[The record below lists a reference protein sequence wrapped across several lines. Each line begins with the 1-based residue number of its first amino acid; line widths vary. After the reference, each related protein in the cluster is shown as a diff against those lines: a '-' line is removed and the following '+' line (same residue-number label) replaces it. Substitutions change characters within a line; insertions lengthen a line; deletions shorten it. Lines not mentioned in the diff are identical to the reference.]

1 MATPRKLTVTDAHL
15 AEALAGRAYLLFD
28 GGMGTLVQAA
38 GLHAV
43 HAVPDLLNLTHPEAI
58 VAIQRQYVEAGA
70 DCITTNTFSANRLK
84 LASTDATVAEV
95 YAAAAANARAAGAPL
110 VAGDIGPTGALLEPL
125 GTLTFDE
132 AFDIF
137 SEQACAA
144 EAAGCDLIVVE
155 TMADLLEAKAAVLAA
170 VESTTLPVFATM
182 TFGEDGRTFLGTTP
196 AIAAT
201 TLSALGA
208 SAVGLNCSL
217 GPTELAPL
225 VGELAPHDR
234 ALVMAQPNA
243 GLPRIQDGETV
254 FDVGP
259 NEFAQAMEAI
269 LDAGA
274 TVVGGCCGT
283 TPDHIAALRALIDAR
298 PLPAVASVSVPAH
311 APVASSV
318 AAVSAGSAS
327 SRIAWGEQSEPKGLS
342 VPSVPNLRYCPAFTV
357 TSAQQMAS
365 LPEGEAR
372 IAVIGERIN
381 PTGKKKLKAALQAGD
396 VDYLVAEAAA
406 QQRAGADILDVN
418 VGVPG
423 LDEPTLLS
431 QVTRTLQATVPLPLQ
446 LDSSDP
452 VAIEAAARGYA
463 GRPMVNSVNGKAD
476 NLAAVLPVVARYG
489 CTVVGLTLDE
499 NGIPPT
505 AEERL
510 AIAERIVATAE
521 SYGIPREDVAIDC
534 LVMAAATNQD
544 EVREILRAVALV
556 KERLG
561 VRTVLGVSN
570 VSFGL
575 PARPLVNSTFLA
587 AAFGA
592 GLDMPILNP
601 LNARYRDTVA
611 TFRILNGQD
620 AGCRA
625 FLEAYANT
633 ADPYEVAAGIS
644 TAGVV
649 GGSIPVGGDLG
660 RPSSSKATPLEEGGA
675 SPAPTE
681 GVPAGCPIPITETFA
696 DAADVVS
703 HLAECVLEGRGTPVA
718 AATEQLLE
726 THDGLAVINDIF
738 VPVLDVVG
746 QKYDEGVFFLP
757 QLMASAEAVKA
768 GFDLIRDHAQAAA
781 SAPGTTNAAGDR
793 AIIVATVQGDIHDIG
808 KNIVK
813 MLLENYGFTVID
825 LGRDVAPEAVL
836 AAARDTRARLIGLSA
851 LMTTAVGAME
861 RTIQLI
867 HEQLP
872 GTAVMV
878 GGAVI
883 TQEFADQIGA
893 DFYAKDAAASTRVA
907 SAFFDD

>member
-38 GLHAV
+38 GLHTV

-137 SEQACAA
+137 SEQARAA

-217 GPTELAPL
+217 GPVELAPL
-225 VGELAPHDR
+225 VEELAPHDR

-274 TVVGGCCGT
+274 TVIGGCCGT

-318 AAVSAGSAS
+318 TAVSAGSAS

-342 VPSVPNLRYCPAFTV
+342 VSSVPNLRYCPAFTV
-357 TSAQQMAS
+357 TSAQQMVS

-452 VAIEAAARGYA
+452 VAIEVAARAYA
-463 GRPMVNSVNGKAD
+463 GRPMMNSVNGKAD

-510 AIAERIVATAE
+510 AIAERIVAAAE
-521 SYGIPREDVAIDC
+521 AHGIPREDVAIDC

-625 FLEAYANT
+625 FLEAYANA
-633 ADPYEVAAGIS
+633 ADPYEAAAGIS

-649 GGSIPVGGDLG
+649 GGPIPVGGDLG
-660 RPSSSKATPLEEGGA
+660 RPS
-675 SPAPTE
+675 
-681 GVPAGCPIPITETFA
+681 VPSGCPIPITETFA

-746 QKYDEGVFFLP
+746 QKYDEGTFFLP

-768 GFDLIRDHAQAAA
+768 GFDLIRDRARAA
-781 SAPGTTNAAGDR
+781 SANATPTEGDAHVPGEAAR

-851 LMTTAVGAME
+851 LMTTTVGAME